1 MTDIEYLRNEIR
13 NLESALSDP
22 YSWEKHRDNALR
34 ALRKISVDA
43 SEAIEKNMFTPG
55 EVLAVASLMP
65 DYVSLTADDRVIKA
79 LKIWIEAN
87 KEKENTTEIRLY
99 TEEAERMLPF

>member
-13 NLESALSDP
+13 NLEAAPSDP

-34 ALRKISVDA
+34 TLRKISGDA
-43 SEAIEKNMFTPG
+43 AEEIEKNMFTPG

-79 LKIWIEAN
+79 LKTWIEAN
-87 KEKENTTEIRLY
+87 NEKENTTEIRLY